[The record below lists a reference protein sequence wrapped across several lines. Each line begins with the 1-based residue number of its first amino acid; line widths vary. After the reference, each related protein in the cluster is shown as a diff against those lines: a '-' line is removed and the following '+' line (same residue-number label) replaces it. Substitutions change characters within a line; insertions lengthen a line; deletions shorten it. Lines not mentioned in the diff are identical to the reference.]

1 MADLKNDRRFAN
13 LNRLSTEQ
21 LEELLRTAPLL
32 PDSQETSDYYDAI
45 EEVILQRETEHPTG
59 RIQDVDSAW
68 AEFQEQYLSS
78 TGESARLYP
87 EERSEM
93 STLSVKTNKSHAKN
107 IFRKVVPIAATI
119 AVVFMSMIVAQA
131 AGVDIFG
138 SLARWTEETFHFNGG
153 DSTPAADGTRPQVED
168 ETYLAIQAEVDKLG
182 IDVPVVPTWFPD
194 GYELQ
199 EINSSDPGAKE
210 WPYVDCLLKN
220 EDSKTIV
227 WSVTKYEEGY
237 DISSIVFEKDGRPVT
252 EYLGYDKLFY
262 IMSNNGTKTA
272 TWSDG
277 QIVVD
282 IGGDLSEDT
291 LKTLIDSIGG

>member
-68 AEFQEQYLSS
+68 AEFQEQFLSS

-93 STLSVKTNKSHAKN
+93 STFSVKTNKSHAKN

-199 EINSSDPGAKE
+199 EIQLPDPDITAWK
-210 WPYVDCLLKN
+210 DINCCFKN
-220 EDSKTIV
+220 KDSQTFFLNIAR
-227 WSVTKYEEGY
+227 YEEDY
-237 DISSIVFEKDGRPVT
+237 DISSIVFEKDGQQVT
-252 EYLGYDKLFY
+252 EYLGGDKLFY
-262 IMSNNGTKTA
+262 IMSNNSRRTA

-277 QIVVD
+277 HIVVSFN
-282 IGGDLSEDT
+282 GELSEDT
-291 LKTLIDSIGG
+291 IKIIIDSIGG

>member
-93 STLSVKTNKSHAKN
+93 STLSVKTNKSHAKS
-107 IFRKVVPIAATI
+107 IFRKVVPIAAAI
-119 AVVFMSMIVAQA
+119 AIVFMSMIVAQA
-131 AGVDIFG
+131 AGVDVFG
-138 SLARWTEETFHFNGG
+138 SLARWTEETFHFNDGNG
-153 DSTPAADGTRPQVED
+153 TPAA
-168 ETYLAIQAEVDKLG
+168 ETGHPPVGDKTYRAIQTEVDNLD
-182 IDVPVVPTWFPD
+182 IDVPVVPD

-199 EINSSDPGAKE
+199 EIQLPDPDITAWKDV
-210 WPYVDCLLKN
+210 YCLFRN
-220 EDSKTIV
+220 EDEQTLRLRV
-227 WSVTKYEEGY
+227 AKYEEDY
-237 DISSIVFEKDGRPVT
+237 DISSMVFEKDGQPVKQ
-252 EYLGYDKLFY
+252 YLGNDKLFY
-262 IMSNNGTKTA
+262 IMSNNSSNTA
-272 TWSDG
+272 AWSDG
-277 QIVVD
+277 RIVVS
-282 IGGDLSEDT
+282 ISGSLTEETIKSM
-291 LKTLIDSIGG
+291 IDSIGGYKS

>member
-68 AEFQEQYLSS
+68 AEFQEQFLSS

-93 STLSVKTNKSHAKN
+93 STFSVKTNKSHAKN

-168 ETYLAIQAEVDKLG
+168 ETYLAIQAEVDKLC

-199 EINSSDPGAKE
+199 EIQLPDPDITAWK
-210 WPYVDCLLKN
+210 DINCCFKN
-220 EDSKTIV
+220 KDSQTFFLNIAR
-227 WSVTKYEEGY
+227 YEEDY
-237 DISSIVFEKDGRPVT
+237 DISSIVFEKDGQQVT
-252 EYLGYDKLFY
+252 EYLGGDKLFY
-262 IMSNNGTKTA
+262 IMSNNSRRTA

-277 QIVVD
+277 HIVVSFN
-282 IGGDLSEDT
+282 GELSEDT
-291 LKTLIDSIGG
+291 IKIIIDSIGG

>member
-1 MADLKNDRRFAN
+1 
-13 LNRLSTEQ
+13 
-21 LEELLRTAPLL
+21 
-32 PDSQETSDYYDAI
+32 
-45 EEVILQRETEHPTG
+45 
-59 RIQDVDSAW
+59 
-68 AEFQEQYLSS
+68 
-78 TGESARLYP
+78 
-87 EERSEM
+87 M
-93 STLSVKTNKSHAKN
+93 STFSVKTNKSHAKN

-199 EINSSDPGAKE
+199 EIQLPDPDITAWK
-210 WPYVDCLLKN
+210 DINCCFKN
-220 EDSKTIV
+220 KDSQTFFLNIAR
-227 WSVTKYEEGY
+227 YEEDY
-237 DISSIVFEKDGRPVT
+237 DISSIVFEKDGQQVT
-252 EYLGYDKLFY
+252 EYLGGDKLFY
-262 IMSNNGTKTA
+262 IMSNNSRRTA

-277 QIVVD
+277 HIVVSFN
-282 IGGDLSEDT
+282 GELSEDT
-291 LKTLIDSIGG
+291 IKIIIDSIGG